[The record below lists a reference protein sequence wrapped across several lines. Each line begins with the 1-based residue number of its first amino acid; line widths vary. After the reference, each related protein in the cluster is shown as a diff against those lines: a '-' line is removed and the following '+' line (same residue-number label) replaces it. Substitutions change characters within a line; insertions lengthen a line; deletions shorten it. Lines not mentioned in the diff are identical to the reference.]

1 MGRERDP
8 GGPPLG
14 GLSGSGG
21 VTDWLPGSSQPST
34 RPAWPSLPSSLEGLC
49 ELPTPPPASELELGG
64 CRDNLVPPGTVLPC
78 DRDPA
83 SGERGSRPGPGP
95 SLEGTV
101 DKGRESSGCSLP
113 LKRSFKIRKPK
124 PVPQD
129 CIVQA
134 GGEVA
139 IAADRSTGWR
149 ITASALTLVSA
160 LRSWPPGLEG
170 KRLSNGV
177 SLDSQKIRNALFLVN
192 VVTRHLVGSFCDG
205 AKETGVVEV

>member
-1 MGRERDP
+1 MRLCGTSLRGQGVGRERDP

-21 VTDWLPGSSQPST
+21 VTDWLPGSSQPSP

-64 CRDNLVPPGTVLPC
+64 CRDNLVPPGTVLPRH
-78 DRDPA
+78 RDPA

-139 IAADRSTGWR
+139 MAADRSTGW
-149 ITASALTLVSA
+149 L
-160 LRSWPPGLEG
+160 
-170 KRLSNGV
+170 
-177 SLDSQKIRNALFLVN
+177 
-192 VVTRHLVGSFCDG
+192 LVGEAAAHSLCADACVGSEVLAARARRETSFQRGFLGLPENPECSLSR
-205 AKETGVVEV
+205 